1 MKKPMNDH
9 QSKNYIDG
17 LIVLALFAIFAVCV
31 ICVLLSGAGVY
42 NRVVAKDTSV
52 YNLRTCCN
60 YVATKTRRAENASD
74 VSVVSFGDGD
84 AVRIEELVDG
94 EKYATLVYSYKGWL
108 RELFFN
114 AGDEVSPLDGEKLM
128 ELSALHCSLDGRL
141 LKVSI
146 ADTENFSRTMVLFLR
161 GSAPEEVAA

>member
-1 MKKPMNDH
+1 MSDH

-74 VSVVSFGDGD
+74 VSVVYFGDGD
-84 AVRIEELVDG
+84 AIRIEETVDG
-94 EKYATLVYSYKGWL
+94 EQYATLVYSYKGWL
-108 RELFFN
+108 RELFSG
-114 AGDEVSPLDGEKLM
+114 ASEDVSPLDGEKLM
-128 ELSALHCSLDGRL
+128 ELSALECSLDGRL
-141 LKVSI
+141 LTVSL
-146 ADTENFSRTMVLFLR
+146 ADREDFRRTMVLYLR
-161 GSAPEEVAA
+161 GSADGEVAA